1 MENPNSIDLNI
12 SKNIT
17 DFIVQSR
24 IEGQFLKINRSYIKK
39 NKDNKLINSIKKSM
53 TKD

>member
-1 MENPNSIDLNI
+1 MAFLENKTFWTKFMENPNSIDLNI

-24 IEGQFLKINRSYIKK
+24 IEGQFLKINRVILKK
-39 NKDNKLINSIKKSM
+39 
-53 TKD
+53 